1 MKAPG
6 KHMIGINRE
15 ALAHVRG
22 QSRFID
28 DLPEITGTLYGVA
41 ITSRVAHAKI
51 QELNFD
57 PVLSS
62 KGVIAVFS
70 AKDVCG
76 RNQIGPIVED
86 EPLFAEK
93 TIHFYG
99 QPLGFVVADSR
110 TNALSASKKYKINC
124 EELPVTTNAKEA
136 YRKKSFILPPR
147 TFQTG
152 QTTGAFETCDHVVEG
167 TAYSGGQEHLYMET
181 QGAYA
186 WPADGGSLKILS
198 STQGPGVVQRITA
211 RVLGIPM
218 HRIEVEI
225 ARIGGGFGGKEDQA
239 TPWAVMTALAAHLL
253 DRPVKYILSREED
266 MRYTGKR
273 HAYMSEYKLGMD
285 DSFRIKAYEV
295 TFYQN
300 AGAAADLS
308 PAILERSLL
317 HVCNAYYIPNMKAI
331 GYSCR
336 TNLPP
341 ATAFRGFGA
350 PQAMFALESAIDKA
364 ADMLKV
370 DPEVIQKIN
379 LIREGQHFYYGQKAE
394 DCQIGPCWEE
404 LISKYDFPA
413 IRKHRNIFNNRHKLI
428 KKGISFMPVCFGIS
442 FTNTSMNHG
451 RALVHVYQDGSVG
464 VSTGAVEM
472 GQGVNTKLLQIAT
485 RTFGISPD
493 RIKLESTNTS
503 RVANAS
509 PSAASSTTDLNG
521 FALIDA
527 IDQIKSRLFDHVADI
542 LSAKKSSLSIRD
554 ECVCLDA
561 VPTYFNWKELIQ
573 SAFLARVNLSAKGHY
588 ARPHIY
594 FDTQKEKG
602 HPFAYHVYG
611 VALTEVTL
619 DCLRGTYHVD
629 SVKVVHDGGS
639 SINDL
644 IDRGQMEGGIVQGI
658 GWMTMEELVYEQNGR
673 LTSDALS
680 TYKIPDMHSVPATMD
695 VHFLRSS
702 GNSKAVLK
710 AKAVG
715 EPPFMYGI
723 GTYFALLQAMKAFRP
738 GMEVQ
743 YSAPLTPE
751 KVLLA
756 LYGH

>member
-1 MKAPG
+1 MNAPD
-6 KHMIGINRE
+6 KHIASMNRE

-22 QSRFID
+22 QSLFID
-28 DLPEITGTLYGVA
+28 DLPELAGTLYGAA
-41 ITSRVAHAKI
+41 ITSSVAHAKV
-51 QELNFD
+51 LNLD
-57 PVLSS
+57 LEPVRNSQ
-62 KGVIAVFS
+62 GVRAVFS
-70 AKDVCG
+70 AKDVGG

-99 QPLGFVVADSR
+99 QALGFVVADTR
-110 TNALSASKKYKINC
+110 INALRAAKKVKLEY
-124 EELPVTTNAKEA
+124 EALPVQVDPLEA
-136 YRKKSFILPPR
+136 SRKNELIIPPR
-147 TFQTG
+147 TFQSG
-152 QTTGAFETCDHVVEG
+152 NVDKAFKTCEHIVEG
-167 TAYSGGQEHLYMET
+167 TAHSGGQEHLYMET
-181 QGAYA
+181 QGAYV
-186 WPADGGSLKILS
+186 WPSDSGSLKIVS

-218 HRIEVEI
+218 HRIEVDV

-239 TPWAVMTALAAHLL
+239 TPWAVMTALAAYLL
-253 DRPVKYILSREED
+253 ERPVKYILSREED

-273 HAYMSEYKLGMD
+273 HAYFSEFKLGMD

-308 PAILERSLL
+308 PAILERTLL
-317 HVCNAYYIPNMKAI
+317 HVCNAYFIPNMRAT

-350 PQAMFALESAIDKA
+350 PQAMFVLEAAIAKA
-364 ADMLKV
+364 ADLLKV

-379 LIREGQHFYYGQKAE
+379 LSREGQRFYYGQKAE

-404 LISKYDFPA
+404 LISKYDFRA
-413 IRKHRNIFNNRHKLI
+413 IRKHTNKFNNRHKLI
-428 KKGISFMPVCFGIS
+428 KKGYSFMPVCFGIS

-451 RALVHVYQDGSVG
+451 RALVHIYQDGSVG

-472 GQGVNTKLLQIAT
+472 GQGVNTKLLQIAA
-485 RTFGISPD
+485 RTFGISPE
-493 RIKLESTNTS
+493 RIKLETTNTS

-527 IDQIKSRLFDHVADI
+527 IQQIKTRLLDHVAEL
-542 LSAKKSSLSIRD
+542 LSAQKPMISIKD
-554 ECVCLDA
+554 ECICLDD
-561 VPTYFNWKELIQ
+561 VPTYFNWEELVQ
-573 SAFLARVNLSAKGHY
+573 SAFLARVNLSAKGY
-588 ARPHIY
+588 YSRPLIF
-594 FDTQKEKG
+594 FDKSKEKG

-611 VALTEVTL
+611 VALTEITL

-629 SVKVVHDGGS
+629 AVKVVHDCGS
-639 SINDL
+639 SMNEL

-658 GWMTMEELVYEQNGR
+658 GWMTIEELIYDENGR
-673 LTSDALS
+673 LTTDTLS
-680 TYKIPDMHSVPATMD
+680 TYKVPDLHSVPATID
-695 VHFLRSS
+695 LHFLHTL
-702 GNSKAVLK
+702 GNEQAVLK
-710 AKAVG
+710 SKAVG

-738 GMEVQ
+738 GMEIN
-743 YSAPLTPE
+743 YHAPLTPE
-751 KVLLA
+751 KVLLS
-756 LYGH
+756 LYGG